1 MTVLY
6 PVSGGFVRLAG
17 HFVDEAFGFMVRGT
31 DLWSFIHLLMRYNRP
46 AGTSLSTRHCS
57 FHSKLRL

>member
-31 DLWSFIHLLMRYNRP
+31 ELWSGH
-46 AGTSLSTRHCS
+46 S
-57 FHSKLRL
+57 FADDL